1 MAGNGSLAAGTL
13 AAALMLGTVGPALA
27 TEPPAAPPAAIP
39 ATPPAEPDPLSTW
52 ERAAYKT
59 LTFQTAAN
67 LADVALFGAIF
78 EAGAGTSAIF
88 LVANT
93 ATAAMLYY
101 PYELAWDRFGP
112 PPSETTAD
120 TLATKAVGY
129 QVLTG
134 ARNLA
139 LSYVFT
145 GSLLPSAGFA
155 AAAFA
160 IDTAIYATNDV
171 AWDYFRPRAER

>member
-1 MAGNGSLAAGTL
+1 MAGSGSLAAGTL
-13 AAALMLGTVGPALA
+13 AAALMLGSVGPALA
-27 TEPPAAPPAAIP
+27 ADPAAMVP
-39 ATPPAEPDPLSTW
+39 ATSSAEPDPLSSW

-59 LTFQTAAN
+59 LTFQTVAN

-120 TLATKAVGY
+120 TLATKAISY

-139 LSYVFT
+139 LSYFFT

-160 IDTAIYATNDV
+160 IDV
-171 AWDYFRPRAER
+171 AWDTFRPRPEG

>member
-1 MAGNGSLAAGTL
+1 MTGTLSLAAGTF
-13 AAALMLGTVGPALA
+13 AAALTLGSAGQALA
-27 TEPPAAPPAAIP
+27 TELP
-39 ATPPAEPDPLSTW
+39 ATLPATSSAEPKPLSSW

-59 LTFQTAAN
+59 LTFQTVAN

-112 PPSETTAD
+112 PPSQTTPD
-120 TLATKAVGY
+120 TLATKAVSY

-145 GSLLPSAGFA
+145 GSLLPSVGFA

-160 IDTAIYATNDV
+160 IDTVIYATNDV
-171 AWDYFRPRAER
+171 AWDTFRPRPEG